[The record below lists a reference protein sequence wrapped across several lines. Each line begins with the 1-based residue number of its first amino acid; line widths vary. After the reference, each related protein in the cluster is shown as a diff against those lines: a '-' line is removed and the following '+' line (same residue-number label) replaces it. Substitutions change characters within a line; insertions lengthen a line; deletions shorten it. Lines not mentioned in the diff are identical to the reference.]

1 MIEAHDLSIR
11 IGRRLVVES
20 ASLACL
26 AGELTALTGPSGCG
40 KTTLLHGLGLLLRP
54 VDGRVAVDGEDATRW
69 SERRRRAFWRERAAF
84 IQQDYGVID
93 DASLAF
99 NVALRT
105 DLFGRPARGPLP
117 AVGEALRRVDLRRPE
132 SETAAHLS
140 GGEKQRL
147 AAARALYREADV
159 VFADEPTASLDQGNR
174 DRVTELLEELAEEG
188 TAVIIA
194 THDERL
200 VRRCSRVHEMARPM

>member
-11 IGRRLVVES
+11 IGRRIVVET
-20 ASLACL
+20 ATLACR

-54 VDGRVAVDGEDATRW
+54 AGGRLAVDGEDATHW
-69 SERRRRAFWRERAAF
+69 PERRRCAFWRERAAF

-93 DASLAF
+93 DASLAV

-105 DLFGRPARGPLP
+105 DLFGRPARGSLP
-117 AVGEALRRVDLRRPE
+117 GVREALRRVGLRRPE
-132 SETAAHLS
+132 SEPAAHLS

-159 VFADEPTASLDQGNR
+159 VFADELTASLDRDNR
-174 DRVTELLEELAEEG
+174 DRVTGLLEELADAG
-188 TAVIIA
+188 AAVVIA

-200 VRRCSRVHEMARPM
+200 VRRCARVHEMARAG